1 MRQVSAEYFFTD
13 RHPPREESMR
23 TKRLLVLLQAFV
35 LLFAVSCNKLGK
47 PDDAAITTDIK
58 AKMFSDPSL
67 KAANVEV
74 SAHGGEVTLSGQVPD
89 DSARLAA
96 YKIASESKGVSKV
109 NDQMSVA
116 TAQITV
122 AQPAM

>member
-1 MRQVSAEYFFTD
+1 
-13 RHPPREESMR
+13 MR
-23 TKRLLVLLQAFV
+23 TNRLPVLLLTFA
-35 LLFAVSCNKLGK
+35 LLFAISCNRLGK
-47 PDDAAITTDIK
+47 PDDVAITTDIK

-109 NDQMSVA
+109 NDQMSVQSSSTAAAA
-116 TAQITV
+116 TPPDSSA
-122 AQPAM
+122 ASMPPA

>member
-1 MRQVSAEYFFTD
+1 MVPASCGGFMQS
-13 RHPPREESMR
+13 
-23 TKRLLVLLQAFV
+23 KRLLVLLPAIV

-74 SAHGGEVTLSGQVPD
+74 SVHGGEVTLSGQVPD

-96 YKIASESKGVSKV
+96 YKIASESKGAATV
-109 NDQMSVA
+109 NDQMSVQ
-116 TAQITV
+116 TAQSAA
-122 AQPAM
+122 AQPVP